1 MAYVL
6 RELLK
11 IRLMREQWAKDA
23 LVKAQNVLQLAIRK
37 VEEKKKELEDFRVW
51 RVGEEKRLYAEVMR
65 KRVKRNDIDALKL
78 NLADLEKKELG
89 HIQAIHDAEEER
101 EKAKD
106 KVEEARVAYNFALIG
121 VQKLEEHKV
130 GWMAEWTKEQEALVE
145 KEMED
150 FKVLKVDF

>member
-6 RELLK
+6 AELLK

-23 LVKAQNVLQLAIRK
+23 LIKAQNVLDAAIRK

-51 RVGEEKRLYAEVMR
+51 RVEEEKRLYAEVMR

-78 NLADLEKKELG
+78 KLADLEKKELD
-89 HIQAIHDAEEER
+89 HIQAIDDAKEER
-101 EKAKD
+101 EQAKEG
-106 KVEEARVAYNFALIG
+106 VELARTAYNLAQVG
-121 VQKLEEHKV
+121 VQKLEEHKT
-130 GWMAEWTKEQEALVE
+130 GWMAQWTKEQEALVE

-150 FKVLKVDF
+150 FKALKVNF